1 MPYGSWPSPITAE
14 LVASRST
21 AYDAVQM
28 TDRAVYWLEGRP
40 WEDGR
45 TVVVQWTAQEGRVD
59 AVPPGFNV
67 GTRVHEYGGG
77 AYLVAGTTLLVS
89 RLDDQR
95 LYRLDEGRPPRPITP
110 APAIPA
116 TIRYADARLTA
127 DRRLLICV
135 RERHQEGEVINELA
149 ALPSDGSAAPWV
161 VAGGRDFYAAPR
173 PSPDG
178 RRLAWVTWDR
188 PSMPWD
194 GTDLWVADLTADGR
208 LGPARHVA
216 GGPAESIVQPE
227 WHPDGTLHFISD
239 RSGWWNL
246 YRHRN
251 DRTEALLPMQA
262 EFADAPWELDY
273 ATYAFLADGRLACRY
288 HQDGTD
294 HLALLDPRTGRLE
307 DLRSPF
313 TSIKPYLRAVNDRIA
328 LIGASPTHY
337 QTVATVD
344 LASGRVEVLAGTD
357 IAVDRGY
364 VSVPRA
370 IWFPTVG
377 GQTAHA
383 LYYPPTSKD
392 VTGPDGQQPPLLV
405 QPHPGPTANAKARL
419 DLRTQFFTS
428 RGFAVVDVN
437 YGGSTGL
444 GRAYRERLTGQWG
457 VVDVDD
463 CLAAARYLVEAG
475 RADPEG
481 LLIAGASAG
490 GYTALCA
497 LAFRDLFTA
506 GASYFGIADL
516 ETFRHK
522 APKFQAHYLDRL
534 VGPYPEQADTYR
546 ARSPLHAADRIAC
559 PVILLQGLDDT
570 IVPPAQSEA
579 MAQTL
584 DRKRIPHVYLMFPGE
599 GHGFR
604 RAESI
609 RHALREEA
617 AFYRRTLAER
627 R

>member
-227 WHPDGTLHFISD
+227 WHPDGTLHFLSD

-246 YRHRN
+246 YRHRD
-251 DRTEALLPMQA
+251 DRAEALLPMQA

-288 HQDGTD
+288 RQDGTD
-294 HLALLDPRTGRLE
+294 HLALFDPRTGRLE
-307 DLRSPF
+307 ELRLPF
-313 TSIKPYLRAVNDRIA
+313 TSIKPYLGAVNDRVA
-328 LIGASPTHY
+328 LIGASPTHH

-344 LASGRVEVLAGTD
+344 LASGRVQELASPD
-357 IAVDRGY
+357 NAVDPGY
-364 VSVPRA
+364 LSALPRPRHADRPCGRRLWRRPLHEQGKKQEALDAAAAVYIDRFERLEADIGAENPALLTDLERRISSRVRDKINAGAPVAELQAEVTA
-370 IWFPTVG
+370 IKQLLPE
-377 GQTAHA
+377 AEKA
-383 LYYPPTSKD
+383 L
-392 VTGPDGQQPPLLV
+392 
-405 QPHPGPTANAKARL
+405 
-419 DLRTQFFTS
+419 
-428 RGFAVVDVN
+428 
-437 YGGSTGL
+437 GGSGST
-444 GRAYRERLTGQWG
+444 
-457 VVDVDD
+457 
-463 CLAAARYLVEAG
+463 
-475 RADPEG
+475 
-481 LLIAGASAG
+481 
-490 GYTALCA
+490 
-497 LAFRDLFTA
+497 
-506 GASYFGIADL
+506 
-516 ETFRHK
+516 
-522 APKFQAHYLDRL
+522 
-534 VGPYPEQADTYR
+534 TY
-546 ARSPLHAADRIAC
+546 
-559 PVILLQGLDDT
+559 
-570 IVPPAQSEA
+570 
-579 MAQTL
+579 
-584 DRKRIPHVYLMFPGE
+584 
-599 GHGFR
+599 
-604 RAESI
+604 
-609 RHALREEA
+609 
-617 AFYRRTLAER
+617 
-627 R
+627 